1 MCGRFESKKIDKAV
15 VEMFHQK
22 KLKIELDREIEKRA
36 EEDIRP
42 TQKILGVLKQKDN
55 YLMTKVNWGIKFSD
69 ESPLIFNSRIETIKE
84 KKYWKTLFEKYK
96 CLVPMTGFYEWKKE
110 GAGKTKYKIYLPE
123 IEIFFVPAIYHQDK
137 EKNIFASLITTTPN
151 KFIKPIHH
159 RMPIIFDFDEA
170 VKFLNDDA
178 DKNLERCIP
187 YPDKKKM
194 EMEFA

>member
-1 MCGRFESKKIDKAV
+1 
-15 VEMFHQK
+15 
-22 KLKIELDREIEKRA
+22 
-36 EEDIRP
+36 
-42 TQKILGVLKQKDN
+42 
-55 YLMTKVNWGIKFSD
+55 
-69 ESPLIFNSRIETIKE
+69 
-84 KKYWKTLFEKYK
+84 
-96 CLVPMTGFYEWKKE
+96 
-110 GAGKTKYKIYLPE
+110 
-123 IEIFFVPAIYHQDK
+123 VPAIYHQDK

-194 EMEFA
+194 EMELA